1 MTIARF
7 QRKSTQRTVSH
18 GNDKLLIKVTQK
30 TYMGNFIGY
39 RAWVV
44 TKTAE
49 SGFKD
54 RVNDKKYNHI
64 NALTADGAI
73 IKAIGW
79 YIKGY

>member
-1 MTIARF
+1 MPHRPTR
-7 QRKSTQRTVSH
+7 QRTVSH
-18 GNDKLLIKVTQK
+18 GNDKLLIKVRAK
-30 TYMGNFIGY
+30 TYMKNHAGF

-54 RVNDKKYNHI
+54 RVNDKFYNHI
-64 NALTADGAI
+64 NALTSEEAI
-73 IKAIGW
+73 TKAIGW